1 MAERN
6 ELKALGLSN
15 SLVEKLEEMGVESF
29 ADFHSIDLNALT
41 KDELIE
47 IARVYNKHR

>member
-15 SLVEKLEEMGVESF
+15 SLVEKLEEIGVESF
-29 ADFHSIDLNALT
+29 ADFHYIDLKSLT

-47 IARVYNKHR
+47 VAKLYERHR